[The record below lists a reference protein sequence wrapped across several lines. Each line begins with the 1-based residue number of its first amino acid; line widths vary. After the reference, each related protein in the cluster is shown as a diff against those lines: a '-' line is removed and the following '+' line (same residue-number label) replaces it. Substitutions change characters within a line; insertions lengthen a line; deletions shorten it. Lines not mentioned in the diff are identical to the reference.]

1 MRENDIIKN
10 LKNIEKSDDVQICD
24 IKCPLALFNF
34 GASKY
39 VAALRAAH
47 ILSVLPIEYVDW
59 DLFTEIVVDT
69 DSFFADETEVEFIQ
83 EVFLEVLNNA
93 NSDISIVLNET
104 SINVSQKEYENFG
117 EYIVSWDEIE
127 LFKNIYIDFICAAIS
142 KYKESFR
149 EFIITLKLSNRW
161 LSAIYTKEKS
171 FKKKIDHFTQS
182 FYSFWAYNGLQN
194 VKLYVKRGLFGSTC
208 IYFKLTNTI

>member
-1 MRENDIIKN
+1 MRENDVIEN
-10 LKNIEKSDDVQICD
+10 LKDIEEKDNVEIYD
-24 IKCPLALFNF
+24 IKSPLAVFNL
-34 GASKY
+34 GAAKY
-39 VAALRAAH
+39 IAALRAAH
-47 ILSVLPIEYVDW
+47 ILSVIPAEYVDW
-59 DLFTEIVVDT
+59 DLFTEIVIDT
-69 DSFFADETEVEFIQ
+69 NSFFANETEVEFMQ

-93 NSDISIVLNET
+93 NSDISIILNET

-117 EYIVSWDEIE
+117 EYIISWNEIE

-149 EFIITLKLSNRW
+149 EFFITLKLSNKW
-161 LSAIYTKEKS
+161 LSGVYTEEKS

-182 FYSFWAYNGLQN
+182 FYSFWAYNGFQN
-194 VKLYVKRGLFGSTC
+194 VKLYVKRGFFGSTC